1 MKQTLKIDLECNSN
15 FYNSYDLNDLR
26 ITCEIR
32 SFIGSFGYG
41 PNLHTA
47 FKDTYTPS
55 VGDTYYFL
63 PGVTIPRVKLKNL
76 ASDYKVKVVRD
87 ITQAT
92 HVFGSNNTLD
102 KMTDVSWYYA
112 VSTVQFK
119 ELYEAIKPY
128 MDTYYTSRI
137 DTALEFYDNDRILCD
152 YSTMTFMLN
161 THIPGY
167 IAKGDELMFSSSRRF
182 YYVEENVTDEIN
194 HLIFNDVYDE
204 KALLL
209 HLNGDD
215 AIEIDADMYAS
226 LEEMLKSQDEDNH
239 TLAMEIM
246 ANCHYE
252 KSLLY
257 LELLFCNY
265 SDTMYGCRTKN
276 HVNFKSLVNFLGK
289 GRGFHTSIDDIV
301 ESLRKHKQLTK
312 ERLDIILKQHGG
324 QIENRGDSEY
334 FRVKTIT
341 IDSKL
346 LAEMNENYS
355 FQIKEDYTVSPEA
368 EAPREIEVVPETI
381 TEIPVTNES
390 NTDYFL

>member
-1 MKQTLKIDLECNSN
+1 MKQTLKIDLVCNSG
-15 FYNSYDLNDLR
+15 FYDKYDLSDFR
-26 ITCEIR
+26 VTCEIR

-41 PNLHTA
+41 PNLATA

-63 PGVTIPRVKLKNL
+63 PGVTVPRVKLKNL

-87 ITQAT
+87 ITQAS
-92 HVFGSNNTLD
+92 HVFGSDNTLD

-119 ELYEAIKPY
+119 EFYESVKPY
-128 MDTYYTSRI
+128 MDSYYTSRI

-152 YSTMTFMLN
+152 YSCISFMLN
-161 THIPGY
+161 THVPGY
-167 IAKGDELMFSSSRRF
+167 IAEGDELMIKSSRRF
-182 YYVEENVTDEIN
+182 YYVEENVTSEIN

-209 HLNGDD
+209 HLNGED
-215 AIEIDADMYAS
+215 AIEIDVDMYAS
-226 LEEMLKSQDEDNH
+226 LEEMLKSKDEDNH

-265 SDTMYGCRTKN
+265 HDTMYECNSKN
-276 HVNFKSLVNFLGK
+276 HVNFKSLANFLGK
-289 GRGFHTSIDDIV
+289 GRGFATSIDDIV
-301 ESLRKHKQLTK
+301 ESLRKHKQLTR
-312 ERLDIILKQHGG
+312 ERLDVILKQHGE
-324 QIENRGDSEY
+324 QIGRRGDSKW
-334 FRVKTIT
+334 FTVKTIT
-341 IDSKL
+341 VESEL
-346 LAEMNENYS
+346 LEEMNENYS
-355 FQIKEDYTVSPEA
+355 FQLKEDYTVSPEA
-368 EAPREIEVVPETI
+368 ETPREIEIVPETV
-381 TEIPVTNES
+381 TEIPIANES

>member
-1 MKQTLKIDLECNSN
+1 MKQTLKIDLECNSG
-15 FYNSYDLNDLR
+15 FYDKYDLSDFR
-26 ITCEIR
+26 VTCEIR

-41 PNLHTA
+41 PNLATA

-63 PGVTIPRVKLKNL
+63 PGVTVPRVKLKNL

-87 ITQAT
+87 ITQAS
-92 HVFGSNNTLD
+92 HVFGSDNTLD

-119 ELYEAIKPY
+119 EFYESVKPY
-128 MDTYYTSRI
+128 MDSYYTSRI

-152 YSTMTFMLN
+152 YSCISFMLN
-161 THIPGY
+161 THVPGY
-167 IAKGDELMFSSSRRF
+167 IAEGDELMIKSSRRF
-182 YYVEENVTDEIN
+182 YYVEENVTSEIN

-209 HLNGDD
+209 HLNGED
-215 AIEIDADMYAS
+215 AIEIDVDMYAS
-226 LEEMLKSQDEDNH
+226 LEEMLKSKDEDNH

-265 SDTMYGCRTKN
+265 HDTMYECNSKN
-276 HVNFKSLVNFLGK
+276 HVNFKSLANFLGK
-289 GRGFHTSIDDIV
+289 GRGFATSIDDIV
-301 ESLRKHKQLTK
+301 ESLRKHKQLTR
-312 ERLDIILKQHGG
+312 ERLDVILKQHGE
-324 QIENRGDSEY
+324 QIGRRGDSKW
-334 FRVKTIT
+334 FTVKTIT
-341 IDSKL
+341 VESEL
-346 LAEMNENYS
+346 LEEMNENYS
-355 FQIKEDYTVSPEA
+355 FQLKEDYTVSPEA
-368 EAPREIEVVPETI
+368 ETPREIEIVPETV
-381 TEIPVTNES
+381 TEIPIANES